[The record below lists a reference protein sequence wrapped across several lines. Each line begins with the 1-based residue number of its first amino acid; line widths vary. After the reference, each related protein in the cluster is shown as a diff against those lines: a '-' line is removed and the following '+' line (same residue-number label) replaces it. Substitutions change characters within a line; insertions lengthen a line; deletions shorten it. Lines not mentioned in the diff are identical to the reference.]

1 MRVIILDDY
10 DLVSAYAAR
19 RVIEKINQANP
30 TPEKPFVLGLP
41 TGSSPVGMYKHLVEA
56 YRKERVSFRNVVTF
70 NMDEYVGL
78 PEEHPESYH
87 SFMRRN
93 LFDHIDCPAENIN
106 ILNGNA
112 VDLAS
117 ECARYEAKIESYG
130 GIDLFIGGIGPDG
143 HIAFNEPF
151 SSFLSR
157 TRVKTLTTDTR
168 IANARFFGSEDK
180 VPTRAVTMGIR
191 TIMMA
196 RKIVLIA
203 SGADK
208 KEIMEKAF
216 YGPVTPEIPAS
227 ILQMHPDITVVTC
240 DTL

>member
-30 TPEKPFVLGLP
+30 TPENPFVLGLP
-41 TGSSPVGMYKHLVEA
+41 TGSSPVGMYKQLVEA
-56 YRKERVSFRNVVTF
+56 YREGRVSFRNVVTF

-112 VDLAS
+112 VDLAA

-168 IANARFFGSEDK
+168 IANARFFGGDPDQ
-180 VPTRAVTMGIR
+180 VPALALTVGVATVMSAREVMILANGHAKRA
-191 TIMMA
+191 
-196 RKIVLIA
+196 
-203 SGADK
+203 
-208 KEIMEKAF
+208 
-216 YGPVTPEIPAS
+216 
-227 ILQMHPDITVVTC
+227 H
-240 DTL
+240 